1 MSTVLFKHNVGQSG
15 LKETFVSRK
24 ELVDVAGEAKVRIR
38 TDYTAIT
45 LPKAKRVEVQPVVV
59 EVIEEAV
66 EVIEETVEP
75 QEQPHISV
83 EVPRFKEQQEERRTY
98 EEEHAYEDHT
108 YENIDAEFNDV
119 DDSEYYSNDGT
130 YSEFRVSRSTRIEA
144 AKNSPKLRHKVCMSL
159 NLSPIAI
166 DEAME
171 YAQTDMVKDI
181 KQDVKKAIWNLIK

>member
-1 MSTVLFKHNVGQSG
+1 MSTVLFKFNVGQSG

-24 ELVDVAGEAKVRIR
+24 EVVEVEGEAKVRIR

-45 LPKAKRVEVQPVVV
+45 LPKAKRVEV
-59 EVIEEAV
+59 V

-75 QEQPHISV
+75 QEQPHVSV
-83 EVPRFKEQQEERRTY
+83 EVPVFKTYEEKEYTY
-98 EEEHAYEDHT
+98 EEEYAYEDYA

-119 DDSEYYSNDGT
+119 DDSEYYSNDGS
-130 YSEFRVSRSTRIEA
+130 YSEFSMSRSDRIEA
-144 AKNSPKLRHKVCMSL
+144 AKNNPKLRHKVCMSL
-159 NLSPIAI
+159 NINPIAI

>member
-59 EVIEEAV
+59 EVIEE
-66 EVIEETVEP
+66 TVEP

-119 DDSEYYSNDGT
+119 DDSEYYSNSGS
-130 YSEFRVSRSTRIEA
+130 YSEFSISRSDRIEA
-144 AKNSPKLRHKVCMSL
+144 AKNNPKLRHKVCMSL
-159 NLSPIAI
+159 NINPIAI